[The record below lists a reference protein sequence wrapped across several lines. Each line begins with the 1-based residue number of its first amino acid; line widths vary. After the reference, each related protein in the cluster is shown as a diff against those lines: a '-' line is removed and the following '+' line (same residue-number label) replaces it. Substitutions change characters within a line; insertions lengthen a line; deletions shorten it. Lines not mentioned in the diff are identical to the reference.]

1 MQDAVAGT
9 AMLTDGFEDEI
20 DSVTPRSP
28 VAGMGVGA
36 TPGGVGLGGI
46 GIGVGGKKVRLYGE
60 PGGPAA
66 ERLDFKLAAAAVL
79 SSGPGSG
86 SDEDEV
92 SEVESFILDQED
104 LDNPIMKTASE
115 LLLSSATDGVDL
127 RTVDPETQARLEALL
142 EAAAFADPEVLRRLT
157 SSVSCALDEAAAALT
172 RMRAENTLN
181 AGQAD
186 NRSLAEACSDGDVNA
201 VRKLLDEGRSVNEH
215 TEEGESLL
223 CLACSAGYYELAQVL
238 LAMHANVE
246 DRGIKGDITPLMA
259 AASGGYVDIVKLLL
273 VHGADVNAQSSTGNT
288 ALTYAC
294 AGGFVDVVKVLL
306 KEGANIEDHN
316 ENGHT
321 PLMEAASAG
330 HVEVARVLLEYGA
343 GINTHSN
350 EFKESALTLAC
361 YKGHLDMVRF
371 LLEAGADQEHKTD
384 EMHTALMEAC
394 MSQDGHVEVARLLL
408 DSGAQVNMPADSFES
423 PLTLAACG
431 GHVELAALLIERGA
445 NLEEVN
451 DEGYTPL
458 MEAAREGHEEM
469 VALLLAQGANIN
481 AQTEET
487 QETALTLACCG
498 GFLEVADFLI
508 KAGADIELGCSTPL
522 MEAAQE
528 GHLELVK
535 YLLTAGANV
544 HATTAT
550 GDTALTYAC
559 ENGHTD
565 VADVLLQAG
574 ANLEHESEGG
584 RTPLMKGARAGHL
597 CTVQFLISKGAN
609 VNRATANNDHTVVSL
624 ACAGG
629 HLAVVELLLAHG
641 ADPTHRLKDGSTM
654 LIEAAKGGHTNVVSY
669 LLDYPNNILSVP
681 APDLSQL
688 TPPSQD
694 SSQVPRVPFQA
705 LAMVVPPQEPDRAPS
720 NIVTP
725 PPVSS
730 KGMSKQRQAALQP
743 GVPTSVG
750 RGPEAEPLPPFHL
763 CQPLECIVEET
774 EGKLNELG
782 QRISA
787 IEKAQLQSLELI
799 QGEPL
804 TKDKIEELKKSR
816 EEQVQKKKKILKELQ
831 KVERQLQLKTQ
842 QQFTKE
848 YMEAKGLKEEQEAG
862 QSQGPGPGPGST
874 TTAPGQLLAA
884 PGAQVHTGSDTDEEA
899 NKDGEQEEQ
908 LGEEGDE
915 EDDDDDEEECSEEEA
930 DGEEGDY
937 PKLPQVGTILYR
949 HGPQPPQQPPLPPSP
964 QTQAQPP
971 PPPLQAAFVP
981 IQPLPEYNPADYPGS
996 TSPELQR
1003 VLVGQ
1008 QMLGQQQGPGQ
1019 QLAGLGPGMIPQ
1031 QAPDGLMVATPA
1043 QTLTDTLDDIMAAVS
1058 SRVPMLNTTTSPT
1071 PLSQPTTQTPA
1082 NIASPPSVLP
1092 LYPSVDIDAHT
1103 ESNHDTALTLACAG
1117 GHEELVSVLIARGAN
1132 IEHRDKKGFT
1142 PLILAATAGH
1152 VGVVEVLLDKGGD
1165 IEAQSER
1172 TKDTPLSLACSGGR
1186 QEVVE
1191 LLLLRGANK
1200 EHRNVSD
1207 YTPLSLAASGGY
1219 VNIIKILLNAGA
1231 EINSRTGSKLGISP
1245 LMLAAMNGHVPA
1257 VKLLLDM
1264 GSDIN
1269 AQIETNR
1276 NTALTLACFQGR
1288 AEVVSLL
1295 LDRKANVEHRAKTG
1309 LTPLMEAASGGYA
1322 EVGRVLLDKGA
1333 DVNAPPVPS
1342 SRDTAL
1348 TIAADKGHY
1357 KFCELLINR
1366 GAHIDVR
1373 NKKGNTPLWLAAN
1386 GGHFDVVQL
1395 LVHASADVDAADNRK
1410 ITPLMAAFRKGHV
1423 KVVQYIV
1430 KEVNQFPSDIE
1441 CMRYIATI
1449 ADKEL
1454 LKKCHQCMETIVK
1467 AKDQQAAEAN
1477 KNASILLKELDLE
1490 KSREESKKQALAAKR
1505 EKRKEKRKKKKE
1517 EQKRKQEEE
1526 EGQKTKEEF
1535 FEMQEQKEDSAEE
1548 TEVPIEPPSATTTT
1562 TIGISATSTTFT
1574 TAFGKKRASVA
1585 TTPSTNRKNKKNKTK
1600 DSVPNEP
1607 IILQDPQV
1615 ALAQHKAD
1623 KNKIHG
1629 EPRGGGGG
1637 VAGGNS
1643 DSDPLDSTDCAS
1655 ESSSSGGKSQELNY
1669 LPDLTSSASS
1679 SSSSSSSSCSS
1690 SAPSSGAAQS
1700 QALLPA
1706 PEKRHCP
1713 QPQIDGKVDNKVT
1726 VSISKPTQKAPDSSD
1741 STSNSLPSPF
1751 KTMALPV
1758 TSPNNKLSLTSPKR
1772 GQKREE
1778 GWKEVVRRSK
1788 KLSVP
1793 ASVVSRIMGRGG
1805 CNITAIQDVTG
1816 AHIDVDKQKDKNGE
1830 RMITIRGG
1838 TESTRYAVQLINAL
1852 IQDPAK
1858 ELEDLI
1864 PRNHI
1869 RAPGSKTTSASFPS
1883 TTGATSGST
1892 TGPKVLSSLVTSSG
1906 VSFQPSA
1913 STSSSSSQAGGKI
1926 GKGLSSNVRQPFPVS
1941 LPLAYAHPQLAL
1953 LAAQTMHQIRHPRL
1967 PMAQFGGTFSP
1978 AASTWGPFPV
1988 RPVSPGSANSSP
2000 KHNGGTNGT
2009 GAQARPNST
2018 HSEHSNTASSG
2029 APVTTTSTT
2038 TTSAPNTSA
2047 VSPHTPNPT
2056 PYNPQP
2062 SVPTP
2067 SSVRK
2072 QLFAPDPKPAGV
2084 TPVSVA
2090 SSGSN
2095 AVRGTASP
2103 AHHSSTTSTV
2113 NAPQQPVGSI
2123 TQPTVQPAK
2132 TEPSA
2137 VAPPGKDKTS
2147 LPVENQS
2154 VSVSDSISSVGFT
2167 TPAMALVPKPEPR
2180 QQLPPP
2186 PSSAPSAE
2194 APPPILNPQPSSHL
2208 PSVPPPVL
2216 SHNVAHPNN
2225 TVPHFSAPA
2234 PRVSHRMQPP
2244 GPYYSLPEQQQQT
2257 QQQQQSVFVPFSGQE
2272 PPKQTQNQTSQPTSL
2287 PPQAQNQAQSQA
2299 PGSLQVSANV
2309 GMINGSQIQ
2318 HVANAGKPQQIPPNF
2333 GPAGL
2338 FNFSSIFDNN
2348 NQVGN
2353 SQVWGAC
2360 RLPARSPP
2368 EQSYS
2373 APPAYMSMG
2382 QMENMMPPPPPDSSK
2397 APGYRSATQR
2407 MVNSPIALTSYAT
2420 SISGSPVYL
2429 HGHTGVGTPS
2439 FSRQHFSPH
2448 PWSASTS
2455 GESPVPPPSTVS
2467 SSALS
2472 TSAVAPPSQ
2481 PKPGSSSQQDRKV
2494 PPPIGTERL
2503 ARIRQ
2508 TGSVNPPLLTT
2519 SYTAS
2524 VGQGGIWSFG
2534 VGSASEAMSGWSQP
2548 LMSSHMMHPQLQ
2560 AEQSAFSQHQPM
2572 EQDDTGIANPANNY
2586 HQPQHLP
2593 NSYMDFPKGMPMSMY
2608 GGPML
2613 PPHPPMADGP
2623 GMYNGLHAGDPA
2635 WSPIIKVVPNNADS
2649 SDSQQQ
2655 VWPGTWAP
2663 HVGNVHLNHV
2673 N

>member
-1 MQDAVAGT
+1 
-9 AMLTDGFEDEI
+9 
-20 DSVTPRSP
+20 
-28 VAGMGVGA
+28 MGVGA

-46 GIGVGGKKVRLYGE
+46 GIGVGGKKVRLFGE
-60 PGGPAA
+60 PGGPAT

-142 EAAAFADPEVLRRLT
+142 EAAGIGKLSTADGKAFADPEVLRRLT

-394 MSQDGHVEVARLLL
+394 MDGHVEVARLLL

-535 YLLTAGANV
+535 YLLAAGANV

-584 RTPLMKGARAGHL
+584 RTPLMKAARAGHL

-694 SSQVPRVPFQA
+694 ASQVPRVPFQA

-720 NIVTP
+720 NIATP

-730 KGMSKQRQAALQP
+730 K
-743 GVPTSVG
+743 
-750 RGPEAEPLPPFHL
+750 
-763 CQPLECIVEET
+763 
-774 EGKLNELG
+774 
-782 QRISA
+782 
-787 IEKAQLQSLELI
+787 
-799 QGEPL
+799 
-804 TKDKIEELKKSR
+804 
-816 EEQVQKKKKILKELQ
+816 
-831 KVERQLQLKTQ
+831 
-842 QQFTKE
+842 
-848 YMEAKGLKEEQEAG
+848 
-862 QSQGPGPGPGST
+862 
-874 TTAPGQLLAA
+874 
-884 PGAQVHTGSDTDEEA
+884 
-899 NKDGEQEEQ
+899 
-908 LGEEGDE
+908 
-915 EDDDDDEEECSEEEA
+915 
-930 DGEEGDY
+930 
-937 PKLPQVGTILYR
+937 
-949 HGPQPPQQPPLPPSP
+949 
-964 QTQAQPP
+964 
-971 PPPLQAAFVP
+971 
-981 IQPLPEYNPADYPGS
+981 
-996 TSPELQR
+996 
-1003 VLVGQ
+1003 
-1008 QMLGQQQGPGQ
+1008 
-1019 QLAGLGPGMIPQ
+1019 
-1031 QAPDGLMVATPA
+1031 
-1043 QTLTDTLDDIMAAVS
+1043 AVS

-1071 PLSQPTTQTPA
+1071 PLSQPPSQTPA

-1423 KVVQYIV
+1423 KVVQYLV

-1526 EGQKTKEEF
+1526 EEQKTKDEG

-1548 TEVPIEPPSATTTT
+1548 TDVPIEPPSATTTT
-1562 TIGISATSTTFT
+1562 TIGISATSTTFSN
-1574 TAFGKKRASVA
+1574 AFGKKRASVA
-1585 TTPSTNRKNKKNKTK
+1585 TTPSANRKSKKNKTK
-1600 DSVPNEP
+1600 DSSPNEP

-1637 VAGGNS
+1637 VTGGNS

-1679 SSSSSSSSCSS
+1679 YSESLMHQTPDASD
-1690 SAPSSGAAQS
+1690 ATPS
-1700 QALLPA
+1700 
-1706 PEKRHCP
+1706 
-1713 QPQIDGKVDNKVT
+1713 
-1726 VSISKPTQKAPDSSD
+1726 
-1741 STSNSLPSPF
+1741 SLPSPF
-1751 KTMALPV
+1751 KTMSLPV
-1758 TSPNNKLSLTSPKR
+1758 TSPNSKLSLTSPKR

-1838 TESTRYAVQLINAL
+1838 TESTRHAVQLINAL

-1869 RAPGSKTTSASFPS
+1869 RAPGSKTTSAPFPS
-1883 TTGATSGST
+1883 TTGATSGSVA
-1892 TGPKVLSSLVTSSG
+1892 GPKALSSLVTSTG
-1906 VSFQPSA
+1906 VSFQS
-1913 STSSSSSQAGGKI
+1913 SSSSSSSSSQAGGKM
-1926 GKGLSSNVRQPFPVS
+1926 GKGLSSGVRQPFPVS

-1967 PMAQFGGTFSP
+1967 PMAQFGGTFPP

-2000 KHNGGTNGT
+2000 KHNGGSNST
-2009 GAQARPNST
+2009 GGQTRSNSST
-2018 HSEHSNTASSG
+2018 HSEHSNTANSG
-2029 APVTTTSTT
+2029 APVTTSS
-2038 TTSAPNTSA
+2038 TSA
-2047 VSPHTPNPT
+2047 
-2056 PYNPQP
+2056 
-2062 SVPTP
+2062 PTP

-2072 QLFAPDPKPAGV
+2072 QLFAPDAKPAGV
-2084 TPVSVA
+2084 NPVSIAATVT
-2090 SSGSN
+2090 SGSN
-2095 AVRGTASP
+2095 AVRGAGSP
-2103 AHHSSTTSTV
+2103 AHHSTATTTP
-2113 NAPQQPVGSI
+2113 NTPQHPVGPI
-2123 TQPTVQPAK
+2123 TQPLIQPPK

-2137 VAPPGKDKTS
+2137 LAPPGKDKPS
-2147 LPVENQS
+2147 LPLENQP
-2154 VSVSDSISSVGFT
+2154 VSVSESISSVGFT
-2167 TPAMALVPKPEPR
+2167 APSMALPPKPEPR

-2186 PSSAPSAE
+2186 PSSAPSTE
-2194 APPPILNPQPSSHL
+2194 APPSLLNPQSSSHL
-2208 PSVPPPVL
+2208 PSAPPPVL
-2216 SHNVAHPNN
+2216 SHSVAHPNN

-2244 GPYYSLPEQQQQT
+2244 GPYYSLPEQQQQQQQQPQQ
-2257 QQQQQSVFVPFSGQE
+2257 QQQQQSVFVPLNAQQE
-2272 PPKQTQNQTSQPTSL
+2272 PPKPTQTQATQPTTL
-2287 PPQAQNQAQSQA
+2287 PPQAQAQA
-2299 PGSLQVSANV
+2299 PGSLQVSSNL
-2309 GMINGSQIQ
+2309 GMMNGSQMQ
-2318 HVANAGKPQQIPPNF
+2318 HVPSAAKPQQMPPNF

-2353 SQVWGAC
+2353 NQVWGAC
-2360 RLPARSPP
+2360 HLPARSPP

-2373 APPAYMSMG
+2373 APPAYLGIG

-2397 APGYRSATQR
+2397 APGYRSASQR
-2407 MVNSPIALTSYAT
+2407 MVNSPIGMNAPLANLVLFLGTDSLTSYAT

-2429 HGHTGVGTPS
+2429 HGHTAVGTPS

-2455 GESPVPPPSTVS
+2455 GESPVAPPSTVS

-2472 TSAVAPPSQ
+2472 ASAVAPPPQ
-2481 PKPGSSSQQDRKV
+2481 PKPGSSTQQDRKV

-2586 HQPQHLP
+2586 HQPQHMP

-2608 GGPML
+2608 GGTML
-2613 PPHPPMADGP
+2613 PPHPPMAEGP
-2623 GMYNGLHAGDPA
+2623 GGPMYNGLHTGDPA
-2635 WSPIIKVVPNNADS
+2635 WSPIIKVVPNNADN
-2649 SDSQQQ
+2649 SDPQQ

>member
-36 TPGGVGLGGI
+36 TPGGAGLGGI
-46 GIGVGGKKVRLYGE
+46 GIGVGAGKKVRLYGE
-60 PGGPAA
+60 AGGPAA
-66 ERLDFKLAAAAVL
+66 DRLDFKLAAAAVL

-142 EAAAFADPEVLRRLT
+142 EAAGIGKLSTADGKAFADPEVLRRLT

-186 NRSLAEACSDGDVNA
+186 NLVIFSRSLAEACSDGDVNA

-306 KEGANIEDHN
+306 EEGANIEDHN

-535 YLLTAGANV
+535 YLLAAGANV

-584 RTPLMKGARAGHL
+584 RTPLMKAARAGHL

-681 APDLSQL
+681 APDLSQF

-694 SSQVPRVPFQA
+694 ASQVPRVPFQA

-720 NIVTP
+720 NIATP

-730 KGMSKQRQAALQP
+730 KGASKQRQAALQP
-743 GVPTSVG
+743 GVPSSVG

-874 TTAPGQLLAA
+874 MTALGSLATTPCGQVL
-884 PGAQVHTGSDTDEEA
+884 TGSDTDEEA
-899 NKDGEQEEQ
+899 NKDGEQDE
-908 LGEEGDE
+908 LPGEEGEDE
-915 EDDDDDEEECSEEEA
+915 EDEDDDEDDDDEEEDGSEEEA
-930 DGEEGDY
+930 DEEEDEF

-949 HGPQPPQQPPLPPSP
+949 DGPQPPQQPPLPPSP
-964 QTQAQPP
+964 QTQPQPP

-981 IQPLPEYNPADYPGS
+981 IQPLPDYNPADYPGS

-1008 QMLGQQQGPGQ
+1008 QMLSQQQQGQ
-1019 QLAGLGPGMIPQ
+1019 QLTGLGPGMIPQ

-1071 PLSQPTTQTPA
+1071 PLSQPPTQTPA

-1423 KVVQYIV
+1423 KVVQYLV

-1535 FEMQEQKEDSAEE
+1535 SEMQDQKEDSADE
-1548 TEVPIEPPSATTTT
+1548 TDVPIEPPSATTTT

-1600 DSVPNEP
+1600 DSAPNEP

-1623 KNKIHG
+1623 KNKIH
-1629 EPRGGGGG
+1629 
-1637 VAGGNS
+1637 
-1643 DSDPLDSTDCAS
+1643 
-1655 ESSSSGGKSQELNY
+1655 
-1669 LPDLTSSASS
+1669 
-1679 SSSSSSSSCSS
+1679 
-1690 SAPSSGAAQS
+1690 APSSGAAQS
-1700 QALLPA
+1700 QALFPG

-1713 QPQIDGKVDNKVT
+1713 QPQTDGKMDSKVT
-1726 VSISKPTQKAPDSSD
+1726 VSISKPTQRAPDAND
-1741 STSNSLPSPF
+1741 STSSSLPSPF
-1751 KTMALPV
+1751 KTMVLPV
-1758 TSPNNKLSLTSPKR
+1758 TSPNSKLSLTSPKR
-1772 GQKREE
+1772 VQKREE

-1869 RAPGSKTTSASFPS
+1869 RAPGSKTTSTSFPS

-1892 TGPKVLSSLVTSSG
+1892 SGPKSLSTLVTSTG
-1906 VSFQPSA
+1906 VSFQPS
-1913 STSSSSSQAGGKI
+1913 SSVSSSSSQAGGKI

-1988 RPVSPGSANSSP
+1988 RPVSPGSTNSSP
-2000 KHNGGTNGT
+2000 KHNGGTSSS

-2018 HSEHSNTASSG
+2018 HSEHSSTASSG
-2029 APVTTTSTT
+2029 TTVTTTNTP
-2038 TTSAPNTSA
+2038 TSAPNTPA
-2047 VSPHTPNPT
+2047 AAAAASPHTPNPT

-2062 SVPTP
+2062 SIPTP

-2072 QLFAPDPKPAGV
+2072 QLFAPDPKPQGV
-2084 TPVSVA
+2084 APVTASA
-2090 SSGSN
+2090 TSSGGN
-2095 AVRGTASP
+2095 AVRGTGSP
-2103 AHHSSTTSTV
+2103 AHYSSTTSTA
-2113 NAPQQPVGSI
+2113 NAPQQGPGPIS
-2123 TQPTVQPAK
+2123 QPPIQLMK
-2132 TEPSA
+2132 TESSPA
-2137 VAPPGKDKTS
+2137 APPGKDKPS
-2147 LPVENQS
+2147 LPVENQL
-2154 VSVSDSISSVGFT
+2154 VSVSESMTSMGFSS
-2167 TPAMALVPKPEPR
+2167 PAMTLVSKSEPR

-2186 PSSAPSAE
+2186 PSSAPSTE
-2194 APPPILNPQPSSHL
+2194 APAPLLNQQPSSHHA
-2208 PSVPPPVL
+2208 SVPPPVL

-2234 PRVSHRMQPP
+2234 PRVSHRMQPS
-2244 GPYYSLPEQQQQT
+2244 GPYYSLPEQQQQQPQQT
-2257 QQQQQSVFVPFSGQE
+2257 QQQQQQSVFVPFSAQQE
-2272 PPKQTQNQTSQPTSL
+2272 PPKQNQTSQSANV
-2287 PPQAQNQAQSQA
+2287 PPQVQGQA
-2299 PGSLQVSANV
+2299 PGSLQVSANM
-2309 GMINGSQIQ
+2309 GIMNGSQMQ
-2318 HVANAGKPQQIPPNF
+2318 HVAGTGKPQQLPANF

-2338 FNFSSIFDNN
+2338 FNFSSIFDNSS
-2348 NQVGN
+2348 QVGN
-2353 SQVWGAC
+2353 SQVWGALH
-2360 RLPARSPP
+2360 LPARSPP

-2373 APPAYMSMG
+2373 APPAYMGMG

-2397 APGYRSATQR
+2397 APGYRSASQR

-2420 SISGSPVYL
+2420 SMSGSPVYL

-2472 TSAVAPPSQ
+2472 TSAVAPPPQ

-2534 VGSASEAMSGWSQP
+2534 VGNASEAMSGWSQP

-2593 NSYMDFPKGMPMSMY
+2593 NSYMDFQKGMPMSMY
-2608 GGPML
+2608 GGTMMT
-2613 PPHPPMADGP
+2613 PHPPMAEGP
-2623 GMYNGLHAGDPA
+2623 GGPMYNGLHAGDPA
-2635 WSPIIKVVPNNADS
+2635 WSPIIKVVPNNADN
-2649 SDSQQQ
+2649 SDPQQQ

>member
-1 MQDAVAGT
+1 
-9 AMLTDGFEDEI
+9 MLTDGFEDEI

-46 GIGVGGKKVRLYGE
+46 GIGV
-60 PGGPAA
+60 GGPAA

-142 EAAAFADPEVLRRLT
+142 EAAGIGKLSTADGKAFADPEVLRRLT

-223 CLACSAGYYELAQVL
+223 CLACSAGYYELAQVWTQSVGSCTSL
-238 LAMHANVE
+238 KSLF
-246 DRGIKGDITPLMA
+246 
-259 AASGGYVDIVKLLL
+259 YVSVFCRSDLSLCSL
-273 VHGADVNAQSSTGNT
+273 SGNT

-394 MSQDGHVEVARLLL
+394 MDGHVEVARLLL

-535 YLLTAGANV
+535 YLLAAGANV

-584 RTPLMKGARAGHL
+584 RTPLMKAARAGHL

-669 LLDYPNNILSVP
+669 LLDYPSNILSVP

-694 SSQVPRVPFQA
+694 ASQVPRVPFQA

-720 NIVTP
+720 NIATP

-730 KGMSKQRQAALQP
+730 KGEQSCLQ
-743 GVPTSVG
+743 TS
-750 RGPEAEPLPPFHL
+750 EPLPPFHL

-862 QSQGPGPGPGST
+862 QSQGP
-874 TTAPGQLLAA
+874 
-884 PGAQVHTGSDTDEEA
+884 
-899 NKDGEQEEQ
+899 
-908 LGEEGDE
+908 
-915 EDDDDDEEECSEEEA
+915 EDEA
-930 DGEEGDY
+930 DGEEDDY
-937 PKLPQVGTILYR
+937 PKLP
-949 HGPQPPQQPPLPPSP
+949 
-964 QTQAQPP
+964 QPP
-971 PPPLQAAFVP
+971 PPPLQSAFVP
-981 IQPLPEYNPADYPGS
+981 IQPLPDYNPADYPGS

-1008 QMLGQQQGPGQ
+1008 QMLGQPQQGQGQ
-1019 QLAGLGPGMIPQ
+1019 QLPGLLPGMIPQ

-1071 PLSQPTTQTPA
+1071 PLSQPPTQTPA

-1357 KFCELLINR
+1357 KFCELLISR

-1423 KVVQYIV
+1423 KVVQYLV

-1526 EGQKTKEEF
+1526 EGQKTKEESCD
-1535 FEMQEQKEDSAEE
+1535 MQEQKEDSAEE

-1600 DSVPNEP
+1600 ESAPNEP

-1637 VAGGNS
+1637 LTGGNS

-1669 LPDLTSSASS
+1669 LPDLTSSTSS
-1679 SSSSSSSSCSS
+1679 SSSSSSSS

-1700 QALLPA
+1700 QALLP
-1706 PEKRHCP
+1706 
-1713 QPQIDGKVDNKVT
+1713 G
-1726 VSISKPTQKAPDSSD
+1726 D

-1758 TSPNNKLSLTSPKR
+1758 TSPNSKLSLTSPKR

-1869 RAPGSKTTSASFPS
+1869 RAPGSKAASASFPS

-1892 TGPKVLSSLVTSSG
+1892 TGPKALSSLVTSTG
-1906 VSFQPSA
+1906 A
-1913 STSSSSSQAGGKI
+1913 AGKI

-2000 KHNGGTNGT
+2000 KHNGGTSST
-2009 GAQARPNST
+2009 GSQARPSST
-2018 HSEHSNTASSG
+2018 QSEHSSIASSG
-2029 APVTTTSTT
+2029 APVTTTS
-2038 TTSAPNTSA
+2038 SAT
-2047 VSPHTPNPT
+2047 
-2056 PYNPQP
+2056 
-2062 SVPTP
+2062 TP

-2072 QLFAPDPKPAGV
+2072 QLFAADPKSVGVPA
-2084 TPVSVA
+2084 VSVA
-2090 SSGSN
+2090 AVSGSN
-2095 AVRGTASP
+2095 TVRGTGSP
-2103 AHHSSTTSTV
+2103 AHHSSTTTTT
-2113 NAPQQPVGSI
+2113 NAPQQPVGPASQAVI
-2123 TQPTVQPAK
+2123 QPTK

-2137 VAPPGKDKTS
+2137 VAPPGKDKPS
-2147 LPVENQS
+2147 LPAESQP
-2154 VSVSDSISSVGFT
+2154 VSMSESINSVGFT
-2167 TPAMALVPKPEPR
+2167 PPAMALVPKPEPR

-2186 PSSAPSAE
+2186 PSSAPSSE
-2194 APPPILNPQPSSHL
+2194 APPALLNAQPSSHL
-2208 PSVPPPVL
+2208 PSAPPPL
-2216 SHNVAHPNN
+2216 PSHNVAHPNN

-2244 GPYYSLPEQQQQT
+2244 GPYYSLSEQQQQQQQQQQT
-2257 QQQQQSVFVPFSGQE
+2257 QQQQQSVFVPF
-2272 PPKQTQNQTSQPTSL
+2272 T
-2287 PPQAQNQAQSQA
+2287 QA
-2299 PGSLQVSANV
+2299 PGSLQVSANL

-2318 HVANAGKPQQIPPNF
+2318 HVAGAGKPQQIPPNF

-2348 NQVGN
+2348 
-2353 SQVWGAC
+2353 SQV
-2360 RLPARSPP
+2360 SPGNIHNLNITP
-2368 EQSYS
+2368 
-2373 APPAYMSMG
+2373 YMSMG

-2397 APGYRSATQR
+2397 APGYRSASQR
-2407 MVNSPIALTSYAT
+2407 MVNSPIGTTPFPSVHLPVYFSLTSYAT

-2429 HGHTGVGTPS
+2429 HGQTAGTPS
-2439 FSRQHFSPH
+2439 FNRQHFSPH

-2455 GESPVPPPSTVS
+2455 GKSFS
-2467 SSALS
+2467 
-2472 TSAVAPPSQ
+2472 
-2481 PKPGSSSQQDRKV
+2481 QDRKV

-2548 LMSSHMMHPQLQ
+2548 LIGSHMMHPQLQ

-2608 GGPML
+2608 GGTML
-2613 PPHPPMADGP
+2613 SPHPSMAEGP
-2623 GMYNGLHAGDPA
+2623 GGPMYNGLHASDPA
-2635 WSPIIKVVPNNADS
+2635 WNPIIKVVPNNADN
-2649 SDSQQQ
+2649 SDPQQQ

>member
-1 MQDAVAGT
+1 
-9 AMLTDGFEDEI
+9 MLTDGGGGGTSFEEDL
-20 DSVTPRSP
+20 DSVAPRSAP
-28 VAGMGVGA
+28 AGA
-36 TPGGVGLGGI
+36 SEPPPPGGVGLGIRTVRLFGEA
-46 GIGVGGKKVRLYGE
+46 GPAPGVGG
-60 PGGPAA
+60 GGSGAGGGDAA
-66 ERLDFKLAAAAVL
+66 ALDFKLAAAVL
-79 SSGPGSG
+79 RTGGGGGASG

-104 LDNPIMKTASE
+104 LDNPVLKTTSE
-115 LLLSSATDGVDL
+115 IFLSSTAEGADL

-142 EAAAFADPEVLRRLT
+142 EAAGIGKLSTADGKAFADPEVLRRLT

-172 RMRAENTLN
+172 RMRAENSHN
-181 AGQAD
+181 AGQVD
-186 NRSLAEACSDGDVNA
+186 TRSLAEACSDGDVNA

-246 DRGIKGDITPLMA
+246 DRGNKGDITPLMA
-259 AASGGYVDIVKLLL
+259 ASSGGYLDIVKLLL
-273 VHGADVNAQSSTGNT
+273 LHDADVNSQSATGNT

-294 AGGFVDVVKVLL
+294 AGGFVDIVKVLL
-306 KEGANIEDHN
+306 NEGANIEDHN

-330 HVEVARVLLEYGA
+330 HVEVARVLLDHGA

-371 LLEAGADQEHKTD
+371 LLDAGADQEHKTD

-394 MSQDGHVEVARLLL
+394 MDGHVEVARLLL

-498 GFLEVADFLI
+498 GFSEVADFLI

-522 MEAAQE
+522 MEASQE

-535 YLLTAGANV
+535 YLLAAGANV

-574 ANLEHESEGG
+574 ADLDKQEDMKTILEGIDPAKHQEHESEGG
-584 RTPLMKGARAGHL
+584 RTPLMKAARAGHL

-669 LLDYPNNILSVP
+669 LLDYPNNVLSVP
-681 APDLSQL
+681 TTDVSQL
-688 TPPSQD
+688 TPPCQD
-694 SSQVPRVPFQA
+694 QSQVPRVPMHT
-705 LAMVVPPQEPDRAPS
+705 LAMVVPPQEPDR
-720 NIVTP
+720 T
-725 PPVSS
+725 
-730 KGMSKQRQAALQP
+730 LQENSP
-743 GVPTSVG
+743 AV
-750 RGPEAEPLPPFHL
+750 
-763 CQPLECIVEET
+763 
-774 EGKLNELG
+774 LG
-782 QRISA
+782 
-787 IEKAQLQSLELI
+787 
-799 QGEPL
+799 
-804 TKDKIEELKKSR
+804 
-816 EEQVQKKKKILKELQ
+816 VQK
-831 KVERQLQLKTQ
+831 
-842 QQFTKE
+842 
-848 YMEAKGLKEEQEAG
+848 
-862 QSQGPGPGPGST
+862 
-874 TTAPGQLLAA
+874 
-884 PGAQVHTGSDTDEEA
+884 
-899 NKDGEQEEQ
+899 
-908 LGEEGDE
+908 
-915 EDDDDDEEECSEEEA
+915 
-930 DGEEGDY
+930 
-937 PKLPQVGTILYR
+937 
-949 HGPQPPQQPPLPPSP
+949 
-964 QTQAQPP
+964 
-971 PPPLQAAFVP
+971 
-981 IQPLPEYNPADYPGS
+981 
-996 TSPELQR
+996 
-1003 VLVGQ
+1003 
-1008 QMLGQQQGPGQ
+1008 
-1019 QLAGLGPGMIPQ
+1019 
-1031 QAPDGLMVATPA
+1031 
-1043 QTLTDTLDDIMAAVS
+1043 AVS
-1058 SRVPMLNTTTSPT
+1058 SRVPTGSNSSSQTAECLTPEPCSQSPSNVA
-1071 PLSQPTTQTPA
+1071 SQ
-1082 NIASPPSVLP
+1082 SVPPV
-1092 LYPSVDIDAHT
+1092 YPSVDIDAHT

-1117 GHEELVSVLIARGAN
+1117 GHEELVSVLIARDAK

-1152 VGVVEVLLDKGGD
+1152 VGVVEILLDKGGD

-1186 QEVVE
+1186 QEVVD
-1191 LLLLRGANK
+1191 LLLARGANK

-1373 NKKGNTPLWLAAN
+1373 NKKGNTPLWLASN

-1395 LVHASADVDAADNRK
+1395 LVQAGADVDAADNRK
-1410 ITPLMAAFRKGHV
+1410 ITPLMSAFRKGHV
-1423 KVVQYIV
+1423 KVVQYLV

-1449 ADKEL
+1449 TDKEL
-1454 LKKCHQCMETIVK
+1454 LKKCHQCVETIVK

-1490 KSREESKKQALAAKR
+1490 KSREESRKQALAAKR

-1517 EQKRKQEEE
+1517 EQKRKQEEDE
-1526 EGQKTKEEF
+1526 ENKPKENSELP
-1535 FEMQEQKEDSAEE
+1535 EDEDEEENDEDVEQ
-1548 TEVPIEPPSATTTT
+1548 EVPIEPPSATTTT
-1562 TIGISATSTTFT
+1562 TIGISATSATFT
-1574 TAFGKKRASVA
+1574 NVFGKKRANVV

-1600 DSVPNEP
+1600 ETPP
-1607 IILQDPQV
+1607 TAHLILPEQHIS
-1615 ALAQHKAD
+1615 LAQQKAD
-1623 KNKIHG
+1623 KNKING
-1629 EPRGGGGG
+1629 EPRGGG
-1637 VAGGNS
+1637 AGGNS
-1643 DSDPLDSTDCAS
+1643 DSDNLDSTDCNS
-1655 ESSSSGGKSQELNY
+1655 ESSSGGKSQELNFTM
-1669 LPDLTSSASS
+1669 DVNSS
-1679 SSSSSSSSCSS
+1679 SDRRYPSLLLHSQEEKTSTAASKTQTRLEGEVNPNSLSTTYKSVSLPLSSSN
-1690 SAPSSGAAQS
+1690 
-1700 QALLPA
+1700 
-1706 PEKRHCP
+1706 
-1713 QPQIDGKVDNKVT
+1713 I
-1726 VSISKPTQKAPDSSD
+1726 
-1741 STSNSLPSPF
+1741 
-1751 KTMALPV
+1751 
-1758 TSPNNKLSLTSPKR
+1758 KLNLTSPKR

-1864 PRNHI
+1864 PKNHI
-1869 RAPGSKTTSASFPS
+1869 RTPASTKAIHANFSSGVGTTAASSKNAFPLGAP
-1883 TTGATSGST
+1883 
-1892 TGPKVLSSLVTSSG
+1892 SLVTSQATTLST
-1906 VSFQPSA
+1906 FQPTNKLNKNVPA
-1913 STSSSSSQAGGKI
+1913 
-1926 GKGLSSNVRQPFPVS
+1926 NVRSSFPVS
-1941 LPLAYAHPQLAL
+1941 LPLAYPHPHFAL
-1953 LAAQTMHQIRHPRL
+1953 LAAQTMQQIRHPRL

-1978 AASTWGPFPV
+1978 SPNTWGPFPV
-1988 RPVSPGSANSSP
+1988 RPVNPGNTNSSP
-2000 KHNGGTNGT
+2000 KHNNTGRLPNQNGT
-2009 GAQARPNST
+2009 VLP
-2018 HSEHSNTASSG
+2018 SESAGLATASCPITVSSVV
-2029 APVTTTSTT
+2029 AASQQLCVT
-2038 TTSAPNTSA
+2038 NTR
-2047 VSPHTPNPT
+2047 
-2056 PYNPQP
+2056 
-2062 SVPTP
+2062 TP

-2072 QLFAPDPKPAGV
+2072 QLFACVPKTSPPAAVISSV
-2084 TPVSVA
+2084 TSTCSSLPSVSSAPITSGQVPTTFLPA
-2090 SSGSN
+2090 STPQAQLSSQKTESFSAMPAPKEKVSTQDQSMANLCTPSSTANSCSSSASNTPGAPETHPSGSPTPPSN
-2095 AVRGTASP
+2095 NT
-2103 AHHSSTTSTV
+2103 
-2113 NAPQQPVGSI
+2113 QEE
-2123 TQPTVQPAK
+2123 TQP
-2132 TEPSA
+2132 S
-2137 VAPPGKDKTS
+2137 
-2147 LPVENQS
+2147 
-2154 VSVSDSISSVGFT
+2154 SVSDLSPMSMPFASNSE
-2167 TPAMALVPKPEPR
+2167 PAPLTLASPRLVAADNQDTSNLP
-2180 QQLPPP
+2180 QL
-2186 PSSAPSAE
+2186 A
-2194 APPPILNPQPSSHL
+2194 
-2208 PSVPPPVL
+2208 V
-2216 SHNVAHPNN
+2216 
-2225 TVPHFSAPA
+2225 PA
-2234 PRVSHRMQPP
+2234 PRVSHRMQPRSSFYSVVP
-2244 GPYYSLPEQQQQT
+2244 NATIHQDPQSIFVTNPVPLTPPQGPPAAVQLS
-2257 QQQQQSVFVPFSGQE
+2257 SAMNIMNG
-2272 PPKQTQNQTSQPTSL
+2272 SQMHINPANKSL
-2287 PPQAQNQAQSQA
+2287 PPT
-2299 PGSLQVSANV
+2299 
-2309 GMINGSQIQ
+2309 
-2318 HVANAGKPQQIPPNF
+2318 F
-2333 GPAGL
+2333 GPATL
-2338 FNFSSIFDNN
+2338 FNHFSSLFDSSQVPA
-2348 NQVGN
+2348 NQGWGDGPLSSRVTADASFTVQSAFLGN
-2353 SQVWGAC
+2353 SVLGH
-2360 RLPARSPP
+2360 L
-2368 EQSYS
+2368 
-2373 APPAYMSMG
+2373 
-2382 QMENMMPPPPPDSSK
+2382 ENVHPDNSK
-2397 APGYRSATQR
+2397 APGFRSPSQR
-2407 MVNSPIALTSYAT
+2407 VSTSPVGLPSIDPSGSSQSSSSAPLTSF
-2420 SISGSPVYL
+2420 SGIPGTRVFL
-2429 HGHTGVGTPS
+2429 QGPAPVGTPS
-2439 FSRQHFSPH
+2439 FNRQHFSPH
-2448 PWSASTS
+2448 PWTSASNS
-2455 GESPVPPPSTVS
+2455 CDSPIPSVS
-2467 SSALS
+2467 S
-2472 TSAVAPPSQ
+2472 
-2481 PKPGSSSQQDRKV
+2481 GSSSPLSATSAPPTLGQPKGGSASQDRKI

-2508 TGSVNPPLLTT
+2508 GGSVAQAPVGT
-2519 SYTAS
+2519 SFVAP
-2524 VGQGGIWSFG
+2524 VGHSGIWSFG
-2534 VGSASEAMSGWSQP
+2534 VNAVSEGLSGWSQSVIGNHP
-2548 LMSSHMMHPQLQ
+2548 MHQQL
-2560 AEQSAFSQHQPM
+2560 SDPSTFSQHQPM
-2572 EQDDTGIANPANNY
+2572 ERDDSGMVAPSNIF
-2586 HQPQHLP
+2586 HQPMGLP
-2593 NSYMDFPKGMPMSMY
+2593 ISMY
-2608 GGPML
+2608 GGTIIPS
-2613 PPHPPMADGP
+2613 HPQLADVPGGP
-2623 GMYNGLHAGDPA
+2623 LFNGLHNPDPA
-2635 WSPIIKVVPNNADS
+2635 WNPMIKVIQNSTECTDAQQASLLPSVPALKGEISSPQLTRPKKRVGQPMVASPNQRHQDHLRPKVPAGVQELTHCPDAPPLPP
-2649 SDSQQQ
+2649 SDSRGHNSSNSPTLQAR
-2655 VWPGTWAP
+2655 GAEEAEGDRGRDT
-2663 HVGNVHLNHV
+2663 
-2673 N
+2673 

>member
-142 EAAAFADPEVLRRLT
+142 EAAGIGKLSTADGKAFADPEVLRRLT

-394 MSQDGHVEVARLLL
+394 MDGHVEVARLLL

-535 YLLTAGANV
+535 YLLAAGANV

-584 RTPLMKGARAGHL
+584 RTPLMKAARAGHL

-694 SSQVPRVPFQA
+694 ASQVPRVPFQA

-720 NIVTP
+720 NIGTP

-730 KGMSKQRQAALQP
+730 KGTSKQRQAALQP
-743 GVPTSVG
+743 GVPSSVG
-750 RGPEAEPLPPFHL
+750 RGAEAEPLPPFHL

-874 TTAPGQLLAA
+874 TSALGPLPAA
-884 PGAQVHTGSDTDEEA
+884 PGAQLHTGSDTDEEA
-899 NKDGEQEEQ
+899 NKDGDQEDQ
-908 LGEEGDE
+908 PGEEGE
-915 EDDDDDEEECSEEEA
+915 EEEDDDDEEEGSEEEA
-930 DGEEGDY
+930 DGEEDDY

-949 HGPQPPQQPPLPPSP
+949 DGPQPPQQPPLPPSP
-964 QTQAQPP
+964 QTQPQPP

-981 IQPLPEYNPADYPGS
+981 IQPLPDYNPADYPGN

-1008 QMLGQQQGPGQ
+1008 QMLGQQQQGQGQ

-1071 PLSQPTTQTPA
+1071 PLSQPPTQTPV

-1423 KVVQYIV
+1423 KVVQYLV

-1517 EQKRKQEEE
+1517 EQKRKLEEE
-1526 EGQKTKEEF
+1526 EGQKTKEESS
-1535 FEMQEQKEDSAEE
+1535 EMLEQKEDSAEE

-1600 DSVPNEP
+1600 DSAPNEP

-1623 KNKIHG
+1623 KNKIH
-1629 EPRGGGGG
+1629 
-1637 VAGGNS
+1637 
-1643 DSDPLDSTDCAS
+1643 
-1655 ESSSSGGKSQELNY
+1655 
-1669 LPDLTSSASS
+1669 
-1679 SSSSSSSSCSS
+1679 
-1690 SAPSSGAAQS
+1690 APSSGAAQS
-1700 QALLPA
+1700 QALLPG

-1713 QPQIDGKVDNKVT
+1713 QPQTDGKVDNKVT
-1726 VSISKPTQKAPDSSD
+1726 VSISKMTQKAPDASD

-1758 TSPNNKLSLTSPKR
+1758 TSPNSKLSLTSPKR

-1892 TGPKVLSSLVTSSG
+1892 TGPKALSSLVTSTG
-1906 VSFQPSA
+1906 VSFQPS
-1913 STSSSSSQAGGKI
+1913 SSSSSSSSQAGGKI

-2000 KHNGGTNGT
+2000 KHNGGTSST

-2029 APVTTTSTT
+2029 ASVTTTNTT

-2047 VSPHTPNPT
+2047 AAASSHTPNPT

-2062 SVPTP
+2062 SIPTP

-2072 QLFAPDPKPAGV
+2072 QLFTPDPKPAGV

-2090 SSGSN
+2090 AASSGSN
-2095 AVRGTASP
+2095 TVRGTGSP
-2103 AHHSSTTSTV
+2103 AHHSSTTTMA
-2113 NAPQQPVGSI
+2113 NAPQQPVGPISQPPI
-2123 TQPTVQPAK
+2123 QPTK
-2132 TEPSA
+2132 SEPSA
-2137 VAPPGKDKTS
+2137 VVAPGKDKPS
-2147 LPVENQS
+2147 LPVENQP
-2154 VSVSDSISSVGFT
+2154 VSVSESINSVGFT

-2186 PSSAPSAE
+2186 PSTAPSTE
-2194 APPPILNPQPSSHL
+2194 APPPHLNPQPSSHL
-2208 PSVPPPVL
+2208 PSVPPSVL

-2234 PRVSHRMQPP
+2234 PRVSHRMQQP
-2244 GPYYSLPEQQQQT
+2244 GPYYSLSEQQQQT
-2257 QQQQQSVFVPFSGQE
+2257 QQQQQSVFVPFSAQQE
-2272 PPKQTQNQTSQPTSL
+2272 PQKQTQNQTSQPTSL
-2287 PPQAQNQAQSQA
+2287 PPQAQTQTQAQA
-2299 PGSLQVSANV
+2299 PGSLQVSANL
-2309 GMINGSQIQ
+2309 GMMNGSQMQ
-2318 HVANAGKPQQIPPNF
+2318 HVASAGKPQQIPPNF

-2348 NQVGN
+2348 SQVGN
-2353 SQVWGAC
+2353 SQVWGC
-2360 RLPARSPP
+2360 HLPARSPP
-2368 EQSYS
+2368 DQSYS

-2397 APGYRSATQR
+2397 APGYRSASQR

-2472 TSAVAPPSQ
+2472 TSAVAPPPQ

-2608 GGPML
+2608 GGTML
-2613 PPHPPMADGP
+2613 PPHPPMAEGP
-2623 GMYNGLHAGDPA
+2623 GGPMYNGLHAGDPS
-2635 WSPIIKVVPNNADS
+2635 WSPIIKVVPNNADN
-2649 SDSQQQ
+2649 SDPQQQ

>member
-1 MQDAVAGT
+1 
-9 AMLTDGFEDEI
+9 MLTDGGGGGTSFEEDL
-20 DSVTPRSP
+20 DSVAPRSAP
-28 VAGMGVGA
+28 AGA
-36 TPGGVGLGGI
+36 SEPPPPGGVGLGIRTVRLFGEA
-46 GIGVGGKKVRLYGE
+46 GPAPGVGG
-60 PGGPAA
+60 GGSGAGGGDAA
-66 ERLDFKLAAAAVL
+66 LDFKLAAAVL
-79 SSGPGSG
+79 RTGGGGVASG

-104 LDNPIMKTASE
+104 LDNPVLKTTSE
-115 LLLSSATDGVDL
+115 IFLSSTAEGADL

-142 EAAAFADPEVLRRLT
+142 EAAGIGKLSTADGKAFADPEVLRRLT

-172 RMRAENTLN
+172 RMRAENSHN
-181 AGQAD
+181 AGQVD
-186 NRSLAEACSDGDVNA
+186 TRSLAEACSDGDVNA

-246 DRGIKGDITPLMA
+246 DRGNKGDITPLMA
-259 AASGGYVDIVKLLL
+259 ASSGGYLDIVKLLL
-273 VHGADVNAQSSTGNT
+273 LHDADVNSQSATGNT

-294 AGGFVDVVKVLL
+294 AGGFVDIVKVLL
-306 KEGANIEDHN
+306 NEGANIEDHN

-330 HVEVARVLLEYGA
+330 HVEVARVLLDHGA

-371 LLEAGADQEHKTD
+371 LLDAGADQEHKTD

-394 MSQDGHVEVARLLL
+394 MDGHVEVARLLL

-498 GFLEVADFLI
+498 GFSEVADFLI

-522 MEAAQE
+522 MEASQE

-535 YLLTAGANV
+535 YLLAAGANV

-574 ANLEHESEGG
+574 ADLEHESEGG
-584 RTPLMKGARAGHL
+584 RTPLMKAARAGHL

-669 LLDYPNNILSVP
+669 LLDYPNNVLSVP
-681 APDLSQL
+681 TTDVSQL
-688 TPPSQD
+688 TPPCQD
-694 SSQVPRVPFQA
+694 QSQVPRVPMHT
-705 LAMVVPPQEPDRAPS
+705 LAMVVPPQEPDR
-720 NIVTP
+720 T
-725 PPVSS
+725 
-730 KGMSKQRQAALQP
+730 LQENSP
-743 GVPTSVG
+743 AV
-750 RGPEAEPLPPFHL
+750 
-763 CQPLECIVEET
+763 
-774 EGKLNELG
+774 LG
-782 QRISA
+782 
-787 IEKAQLQSLELI
+787 
-799 QGEPL
+799 
-804 TKDKIEELKKSR
+804 
-816 EEQVQKKKKILKELQ
+816 VQK
-831 KVERQLQLKTQ
+831 
-842 QQFTKE
+842 
-848 YMEAKGLKEEQEAG
+848 
-862 QSQGPGPGPGST
+862 
-874 TTAPGQLLAA
+874 
-884 PGAQVHTGSDTDEEA
+884 
-899 NKDGEQEEQ
+899 
-908 LGEEGDE
+908 
-915 EDDDDDEEECSEEEA
+915 
-930 DGEEGDY
+930 
-937 PKLPQVGTILYR
+937 
-949 HGPQPPQQPPLPPSP
+949 
-964 QTQAQPP
+964 
-971 PPPLQAAFVP
+971 
-981 IQPLPEYNPADYPGS
+981 
-996 TSPELQR
+996 
-1003 VLVGQ
+1003 
-1008 QMLGQQQGPGQ
+1008 
-1019 QLAGLGPGMIPQ
+1019 
-1031 QAPDGLMVATPA
+1031 
-1043 QTLTDTLDDIMAAVS
+1043 AVS
-1058 SRVPMLNTTTSPT
+1058 SRVPTGSNSSSQTAECLTPEPCSQSPSNVA
-1071 PLSQPTTQTPA
+1071 SQ
-1082 NIASPPSVLP
+1082 SVPPV
-1092 LYPSVDIDAHT
+1092 YPSVDIDAHT

-1117 GHEELVSVLIARGAN
+1117 GHEELVSVLIARDAK

-1152 VGVVEVLLDKGGD
+1152 VGVVEILLDKGGD

-1186 QEVVE
+1186 QEVVD
-1191 LLLLRGANK
+1191 LLLARGANK

-1373 NKKGNTPLWLAAN
+1373 NKKGNTPLWLASN

-1395 LVHASADVDAADNRK
+1395 LVQAGADVDAADNRK
-1410 ITPLMAAFRKGHV
+1410 ITPLMSAFRKGHV
-1423 KVVQYIV
+1423 KVVQYLV

-1449 ADKEL
+1449 TDKEL
-1454 LKKCHQCMETIVK
+1454 LKKCHQCVETIVK

-1490 KSREESKKQALAAKR
+1490 KSREESRKQALAAKR

-1517 EQKRKQEEE
+1517 EQKRKQEEDE
-1526 EGQKTKEEF
+1526 ENKPKENSELP
-1535 FEMQEQKEDSAEE
+1535 EDEDEEENDEDVEQ
-1548 TEVPIEPPSATTTT
+1548 EVPIEPPSATTTT
-1562 TIGISATSTTFT
+1562 TIGISATSATFT
-1574 TAFGKKRASVA
+1574 NVFGKKRANVV

-1600 DSVPNEP
+1600 ETPP
-1607 IILQDPQV
+1607 TAHLILPEQHIS
-1615 ALAQHKAD
+1615 LAQQKAD
-1623 KNKIHG
+1623 KNKING
-1629 EPRGGGGG
+1629 EPRGGG
-1637 VAGGNS
+1637 AGGNS
-1643 DSDPLDSTDCAS
+1643 DSDNLDSTDCNS
-1655 ESSSSGGKSQELNY
+1655 ESSSGGKSQELNFTM
-1669 LPDLTSSASS
+1669 DVNSS
-1679 SSSSSSSSCSS
+1679 SDRRYPSLLLHSQEEKTSTAASKTQTRLEGEVNPNSLSTTYKSVSLPLSSSN
-1690 SAPSSGAAQS
+1690 
-1700 QALLPA
+1700 
-1706 PEKRHCP
+1706 
-1713 QPQIDGKVDNKVT
+1713 I
-1726 VSISKPTQKAPDSSD
+1726 
-1741 STSNSLPSPF
+1741 
-1751 KTMALPV
+1751 
-1758 TSPNNKLSLTSPKR
+1758 KLNLTSPKR

-1864 PRNHI
+1864 PKNHI
-1869 RAPGSKTTSASFPS
+1869 RTPASTKAIHANFSSGVGTTAASSKNAFPLGAP
-1883 TTGATSGST
+1883 
-1892 TGPKVLSSLVTSSG
+1892 SLVTSQATTLST
-1906 VSFQPSA
+1906 FQPTNKLNKNVPA
-1913 STSSSSSQAGGKI
+1913 
-1926 GKGLSSNVRQPFPVS
+1926 NVRSSFPVS
-1941 LPLAYAHPQLAL
+1941 LPLAYPHPHFAL
-1953 LAAQTMHQIRHPRL
+1953 LAAQTMQQIRHPRL

-1978 AASTWGPFPV
+1978 SPNTWGPFPV
-1988 RPVSPGSANSSP
+1988 RPVNPGNTNSSP
-2000 KHNGGTNGT
+2000 KHNNTGRLPNQNGT
-2009 GAQARPNST
+2009 VLP
-2018 HSEHSNTASSG
+2018 SESAGLATASCPITVSSVV
-2029 APVTTTSTT
+2029 AASQQLCVT
-2038 TTSAPNTSA
+2038 NTR
-2047 VSPHTPNPT
+2047 
-2056 PYNPQP
+2056 
-2062 SVPTP
+2062 TP

-2072 QLFAPDPKPAGV
+2072 QLFACVPKTSPPAAVISSV
-2084 TPVSVA
+2084 TSTCSSLPSVSSAPITSGQVPTTFLPA
-2090 SSGSN
+2090 STPQAQLSSQKTESFSAMPAPKEKVSTQDQSMANLCTPSSTANSCSSSASNTPGAPETHPSGSPTPPSN
-2095 AVRGTASP
+2095 NT
-2103 AHHSSTTSTV
+2103 
-2113 NAPQQPVGSI
+2113 QEE
-2123 TQPTVQPAK
+2123 TQP
-2132 TEPSA
+2132 S
-2137 VAPPGKDKTS
+2137 
-2147 LPVENQS
+2147 
-2154 VSVSDSISSVGFT
+2154 SVSDLSPMSMPFASNSE
-2167 TPAMALVPKPEPR
+2167 PAPLTLASPRLVAADNQDTSNLP
-2180 QQLPPP
+2180 QL
-2186 PSSAPSAE
+2186 A
-2194 APPPILNPQPSSHL
+2194 
-2208 PSVPPPVL
+2208 V
-2216 SHNVAHPNN
+2216 
-2225 TVPHFSAPA
+2225 PA
-2234 PRVSHRMQPP
+2234 PRVSHRMQPRSSFYSVVP
-2244 GPYYSLPEQQQQT
+2244 NATIHQDPQSIFVTNPVPLTPPQGPPAAVQLS
-2257 QQQQQSVFVPFSGQE
+2257 SAMNIMNG
-2272 PPKQTQNQTSQPTSL
+2272 SQMHINPANKSL
-2287 PPQAQNQAQSQA
+2287 PPT
-2299 PGSLQVSANV
+2299 
-2309 GMINGSQIQ
+2309 
-2318 HVANAGKPQQIPPNF
+2318 F
-2333 GPAGL
+2333 GPATL
-2338 FNFSSIFDNN
+2338 FNHFSSLFDSSQVPA
-2348 NQVGN
+2348 NQGWGDGPLSSRVTADASFTVQSAFLGN
-2353 SQVWGAC
+2353 SVLGH
-2360 RLPARSPP
+2360 L
-2368 EQSYS
+2368 
-2373 APPAYMSMG
+2373 
-2382 QMENMMPPPPPDSSK
+2382 ENVHPDNSK
-2397 APGYRSATQR
+2397 APGFRSPSQR
-2407 MVNSPIALTSYAT
+2407 VSTSPVGLPSIDPSGSSQSSSSAPLTSF
-2420 SISGSPVYL
+2420 SGIPGTRVFL
-2429 HGHTGVGTPS
+2429 QGPAPVGTPS
-2439 FSRQHFSPH
+2439 FNRQHFSPH
-2448 PWSASTS
+2448 PWTSAPNSCD
-2455 GESPVPPPSTVS
+2455 SPIPSVS
-2467 SSALS
+2467 S
-2472 TSAVAPPSQ
+2472 
-2481 PKPGSSSQQDRKV
+2481 GSSSPLSATSAPPTLGQPKGGSASQDRKI

-2508 TGSVNPPLLTT
+2508 GGSVAQAPVGT
-2519 SYTAS
+2519 SFVAP
-2524 VGQGGIWSFG
+2524 VGHSGIWSFG
-2534 VGSASEAMSGWSQP
+2534 VNAMSEGLSGWSQSVIGNHP
-2548 LMSSHMMHPQLQ
+2548 MHQQL
-2560 AEQSAFSQHQPM
+2560 SDPSTFSQHQPM
-2572 EQDDTGIANPANNY
+2572 ERDDSGMVAPSNIF
-2586 HQPQHLP
+2586 HQPMGLP
-2593 NSYMDFPKGMPMSMY
+2593 ISMY
-2608 GGPML
+2608 GGTIIPS
-2613 PPHPPMADGP
+2613 HPQLADVPGGP
-2623 GMYNGLHAGDPA
+2623 LFNGLHNPDPA
-2635 WSPIIKVVPNNADS
+2635 WNPMIKVIQNSTECTDAQQASLLPSVPALKGEISSPQLTRPKKRVGQPMVASPNQRHQDHLRPKVPAGVQELTRCPDAPLLPP
-2649 SDSQQQ
+2649 SDSGGHNSSNSPTLQAR
-2655 VWPGTWAP
+2655 GAEGAEGDRGRDT
-2663 HVGNVHLNHV
+2663 
-2673 N
+2673 

>member
-394 MSQDGHVEVARLLL
+394 MDGHVEVARLLL